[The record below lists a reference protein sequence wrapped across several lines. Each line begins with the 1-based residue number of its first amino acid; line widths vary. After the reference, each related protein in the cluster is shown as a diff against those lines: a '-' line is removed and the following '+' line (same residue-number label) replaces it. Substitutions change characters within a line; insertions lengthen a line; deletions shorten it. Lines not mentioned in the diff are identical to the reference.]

1 MVFVMGSSVLETTE
15 FAPSSTERP
24 SMALDLSPSDDHDEV
39 LTPDEVAAMLKVS
52 KKTVLRQARLGD
64 LPAGKVGRAWRFRR
78 SELLEF
84 LTSGTT

>member
-1 MVFVMGSSVLETTE
+1 MSGALSSEDEL
-15 FAPSSTERP
+15 
-24 SMALDLSPSDDHDEV
+24 DEV
-39 LTPDEVAAMLKVS
+39 LTPDEAALFLKVS
-52 KKTVLRQARLGD
+52 KKTVLRQARLGE